1 MSPLSRRIADRIA
14 DKYPNALVVLLD
26 NKKLAAF
33 NQQQGSSPDDAHA
46 PSTSAPLHPFE
57 VFSRDGGKGSS
68 WKREPQGLLSV
79 AGGAGSLA
87 SMRET
92 FFALFSQQAHRTLVD
107 FDDHL
112 DDLTKDYLNSGL
124 KTLGKVALPGQMR

>member
-1 MSPLSRRIADRIA
+1 MGPLSRRIADRIA
-14 DKYPNALVVLLD
+14 DKYPNALVILLD

-33 NQQQGSSPDDAHA
+33 NQQQGSSPDDPA

-57 VFSRDGGKGSS
+57 VFSRDGGKGSG

-87 SMRET
+87 AMRET
-92 FFALFSQQAHRTLVD
+92 FFSLFSQQAHRALVD

-112 DDLTKDYLNSGL
+112 DDLSKDYLNSGL
-124 KTLGKVALPGQMR
+124 KTLGKMALPGQMR